1 MATMKQSDF
10 YRELQEGLN
19 AVFGKE
25 YRRYPE
31 VWRSLFDVETS
42 AKAFEEEVL
51 SVDFGLAPEKSEGS
65 AVSYD
70 AGADAWTARYRHTTY
85 ALAFRITEEAEE
97 DGLYGSLGA
106 RYAKALA
113 QSLQE
118 TKEVNGASVYN
129 NAFSASFLGGDGV
142 ALLSTAHPL
151 WNGAT
156 LSNKLAVA
164 ADLSEAALEDALN
177 QIGEF
182 TDDRGKFINVTARS
196 LIVPTELRFI
206 AARLLDSPYR
216 PGTGD
221 NDINAIKATGMLPG
235 GVKSSPYLTDS
246 DAWFIR
252 TDAPDGLKHFV
263 RKKVARGMEGEF
275 ETGDV
280 RYKARE
286 RYSFGW
292 TNWRGAFGSEGG

>member
-1 MATMKQSDF
+1 MTMKRADF
-10 YRELQEGLN
+10 YKELQEGLN
-19 AVFGKE
+19 TVFGKE

-31 VWRSLFDVETS
+31 LWRGMFDVETS
-42 AKAFEEEVL
+42 SKAFEEEVL
-51 SVDFGLAPEKSEGS
+51 SIDFGLAPEKGEGA

-118 TKEVNGASVYN
+118 TKEVNCAAVYN
-129 NAFSASFLGGDGV
+129 NAFSASFPGGDGV
-142 ALLSTAHPL
+142 SLLNTSHPL
-151 WNGAT
+151 WGGGV

-177 QIGEF
+177 QISEF
-182 TDDRGKFINVTARS
+182 TDDRGKFINVTARK
-196 LIVPTELRFI
+196 LIVPTELRFV

-221 NDINAIKATGMLPG
+221 NDINAIKSMGMLPG
-235 GVKSSPYLTDS
+235 GTAASPYLTDP

-275 ETGDV
+275 ETGDL

-286 RYSFGW
+286 RYSNGW
-292 TNWRGAFGSEGG
+292 TNWRGLFGSEG